1 MPMKKIFSLALTC
14 LLSLSS
20 VSAQMANGCSKFLGN
35 ITTSYNWQ
43 EYCDLQDC
51 DGYVYSDYWN
61 QVTCENA
68 TKWGSVNTSNG
79 VFNWSNA
86 DRTYNYCK
94 QKGILFKF
102 HALMWGSQYPSWIE
116 NLSVAD
122 TKKAI
127 VAWFDEVKKHYPDL
141 QIIDVVNEAIYS
153 GSDYHSPYKKTK
165 IIQALTELANER
177 LGTNYQANINGYSK
191 DSDYQWIAECFRM
204 ARERWPNAILIYN
217 DYNTFRWQKNEFI
230 ALVNGLKACG
240 APIDAAGNQSH
251 DLNDMSGSDFKTAL
265 YDIYNKTKL
274 PQYITEYDIAHS
286 NDATFETRYKE
297 QFPVMWEADFVPG
310 VTLWGWEY
318 GKTWTTDGN
327 SGLVKNCQKR
337 SAFTWMESYM
347 KTDKAKSVKSPDMS
361 KGPSVTIQP
370 DEKVIALGDVVSLIA
385 TMSNST
391 KIEWFLNSGKIG
403 EGEKISFIPEVSG
416 TIKVEVVGTDKDGKT
431 AKDEIVIKVVNVG
444 PYKGIVADLPGKVE
458 CENYDEGINGG
469 AFYDLDEGNVC
480 DAYTDYYREDDVDL
494 KPIKD
499 GVAVGHCQKGEYLTY
514 TVNVPKSANY
524 NVTANVGC
532 GNSDGGNFLV
542 SVGEN
547 KLVVDVPQTG
557 DWGVFKEVSC
567 GTMEI
572 PEGEHIM
579 TISIGKDWIDLD
591 WIEFDTI
598 LSNYIDINIDEII
611 PTYYSLTGVEVKDIT
626 KQKGV
631 FIEKC
636 GNKYKKIIK

>member
-1 MPMKKIFSLALTC
+1 MKKFV
-14 LLSLSS
+14 LSIIMMFMCAFASYS
-20 VSAQMANGCSKFLGN
+20 QMSTGCNKFLGN

-51 DGYVYSDYWN
+51 DGYVYSNYWN

-116 NLSVAD
+116 SLSVAD

-153 GSDYHSPYKKTK
+153 GTDYHSPYKKTK

-177 LGTNYQANINGYSK
+177 LGTNYQPNTNGYSK

-204 ARERWPNAILIYN
+204 ARERWPQAILIYN

-230 ALVNGLKACG
+230 SLLNGLKACG

-265 YDIYNKTKL
+265 YDIYNRTKL

-286 NDATFETRYKE
+286 NDATFETRYRE

-337 SAFTWMESYM
+337 SAFTFLESYM
-347 KTDKAKSVKSPDMS
+347 KTDAAKNAKSPDMS
-361 KGPSVTIQP
+361 KGPSVSVDVDNT
-370 DEKVIALGDVVSLIA
+370 VIELGDVVTLTA
-385 TMSNST
+385 KMTNST
-391 KIEWFLNSGKIG
+391 KIEWFIGNGKIG
-403 EGEKISFIPEVSG
+403 EGDRLSFEPETPGVIEI
-416 TIKVEVVGTDKDGKT
+416 TVVGTNKDNKT
-431 AKDEIVIKVVNVG
+431 AKTDVTIKVVNVG
-444 PYKGIVADLPGKVE
+444 PYKGIPTTLPGKLE
-458 CENYDEGINGG
+458 CENYDEGLNGKSY
-469 AFYDLDEGNVC
+469 YDSDEGNVC
-480 DAYTDYYREDDVDL
+480 DEYTNYYRSDDVD
-494 KPIKD
+494 IKSIKN
-499 GVAVGHCQKGEYLTY
+499 GVAVGHCVKGEYMTY
-514 TVNVPKSANY
+514 TVDIEKSGTY

-532 GNSDGGNFLV
+532 GNTDGGNFLL
-542 SVGEN
+542 SIGETKVVIDVN
-547 KLVVDVPQTG
+547 KTG
-557 DWGVFKEVSC
+557 DWGTFSEVSV
-567 GTMEI
+567 GKLKLE
-572 PEGEHIM
+572 EGLALI

-591 WIEFDTI
+591 WIDFDYNPTGVDNI
-598 LSNYIDINIDEII
+598 ISDIEDPE
-611 PTYYSLTGVEVKDIT
+611 YYSLTGVKVKDVSNL
-626 KQKGV
+626 KGV
-631 FIEKC
+631 YIEKR
-636 GNKYKKIIK
+636 GNRYNKMIK